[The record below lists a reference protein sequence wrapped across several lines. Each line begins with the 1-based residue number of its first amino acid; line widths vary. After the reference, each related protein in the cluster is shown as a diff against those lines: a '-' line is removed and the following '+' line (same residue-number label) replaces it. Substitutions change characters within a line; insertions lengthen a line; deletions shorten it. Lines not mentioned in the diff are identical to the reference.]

1 MIIINSLLLV
11 LCLEYSSL
19 QILLHDINSQRP
31 FLQQIQQ
38 LAPPVSL
45 QLQLR
50 PILDLLIIINP
61 KSILIQIPIL
71 KKSRTLDNS
80 NEPSI
85 HLNRKSRTIMF
96 IIKMRINR
104 LIRLKTFFEIQ
115 LRAIHQAAAITTLTK
130 YNTRRE
136 DTTRARC

>member
-1 MIIINSLLLV
+1 MGFFQIAFGFLLKILAYKKGASALLSFVVSISLSATLSNCAALFMEGADKKVMIMPL
-11 LCLEYSSL
+11 
-19 QILLHDINSQRP
+19 
-31 FLQQIQQ
+31 
-38 LAPPVSL
+38 
-45 QLQLR
+45 
-50 PILDLLIIINP
+50 
-61 KSILIQIPIL
+61 SI
-71 KKSRTLDNS
+71 
-80 NEPSI
+80 EM
-85 HLNRKSRTIMF
+85 IMF